1 MFSFWIL
8 ASIAAI
14 SISNVLGEVISGSCD
29 MDNREAKKLTNK
41 NIAKIKES
49 CGEVC
54 QTDLK

>member
-1 MFSFWIL
+1 MFSFWII

-14 SISNVLGEVISGSCD
+14 SISNVAGEVNSGSCD
-29 MDNREAKKLTNK
+29 MDTAEAKKLTNK
-41 NIAKIKES
+41 NIAKIKKS